1 MNERSCLENQYE
13 IMFNECVKF
22 SESTVFDVTRD
33 PNNFAKIAS
42 LYQSLNASSNQSQS
56 EQEKSGSTGDHPM
69 YTASEVD
76 GFVVCE
82 SKVPFIDVFSSVL

>member
-33 PNNFAKIAS
+33 PNNFAKMAS
-42 LYQSLNASSNQSQS
+42 LYQSLNASDSQPQS
-56 EQEKSGSTGDHPM
+56 EQEKKGSNDNYPM
-69 YTASEVD
+69 YNTSEVD
-76 GFVVCE
+76 GFIVCE
-82 SKVPFIDVFSSVL
+82 SKVPFIDIFSSVL

>member
-33 PNNFAKIAS
+33 PSNFAKMAS
-42 LYQSLNASSNQSQS
+42 LYQSLNASDSQSQS
-56 EQEKSGSTGDHPM
+56 EQEDKGSNDNHPM
-69 YTASEVD
+69 YSTSEID

-82 SKVPFIDVFSSVL
+82 SKVPFIDIFSSVL